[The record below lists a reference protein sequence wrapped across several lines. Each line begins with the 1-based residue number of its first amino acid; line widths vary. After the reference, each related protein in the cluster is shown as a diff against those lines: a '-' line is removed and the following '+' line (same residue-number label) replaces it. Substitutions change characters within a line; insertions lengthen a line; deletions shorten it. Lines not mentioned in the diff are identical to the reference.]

1 MHCCA
6 NCFGDSF
13 LDGYILTVSQHGGT
27 VGACNY
33 CGATQTALIRPAEL
47 QDYFQAVVSVYAE
60 DAGATAKSLV
70 EWFREDWQIFS
81 TLDAVKAQ
89 ALLGEILDDGEMV
102 RKRYLPRAIPQLAA
116 VDKWAEFRNE
126 IMWKNRFFFRHEL
139 DLDSL
144 KALFDNYLEADGSAF
159 GNEIYRARIQPDEMV
174 IPLTEMGCPP
184 AQLSK
189 NGRANPVGI
198 PYLYAATTPE
208 TAIAETRPHPGD
220 QLSVARFSV
229 TEPLRLL
236 NLQHPRKTISPFD
249 VDESELATLRQDLAF
264 LSHLE
269 SELSKPILPRVADL
283 EYLPTQYLCE
293 FIKNCGYDGVVF
305 RSSISEGANVA
316 LFYDEKVCAEELRL
330 YEVTKL
336 HYEQK
341 QKALA

>member
-1 MHCCA
+1 MYCCA
-6 NCFGDSF
+6 RCFGDSF
-13 LDGYILTVSQHGGT
+13 LNRRIPEISNLNGT
-27 VGACNY
+27 CNF
-33 CGATQTALIRPAEL
+33 CGATQVALVSPKGLE
-47 QDYFQAVVSVYAE
+47 DYFQSVASLYGE
-60 DAGATAKSLV
+60 DDREGSQTLV
-70 EWFREDWQIFS
+70 AWFKEDWQIFS
-81 TLDAVKAQ
+81 TLDYVKAQ
-89 ALLGEILDDGEMV
+89 TLLGEILNDGEIV
-102 RKRYLPRAIPQLAA
+102 RKRHQPRNLPELAA
-116 VDKWAEFRNE
+116 VDKWAAFRNE
-126 IMWKNRFFFRHEL
+126 IMWKNRFFFHHEL
-139 DLDSL
+139 DLDNL
-144 KALFDNYLEADGSAF
+144 KALFKIYLEMDASPF
-159 GNEIYRARIQPDEMV
+159 NNQIYRARIQSDDRT
-174 IPLTEMGCPP
+174 IPLMEMGRPP
-184 AQLSK
+184 AQQTK

-198 PYLYAATTPE
+198 PYFYAASTPE

-220 QLSVARFSV
+220 RLSVARFSV

-269 SELSKPILPRVADL
+269 GELSKPILPRVADL

-336 HYEQK
+336 HYEQE